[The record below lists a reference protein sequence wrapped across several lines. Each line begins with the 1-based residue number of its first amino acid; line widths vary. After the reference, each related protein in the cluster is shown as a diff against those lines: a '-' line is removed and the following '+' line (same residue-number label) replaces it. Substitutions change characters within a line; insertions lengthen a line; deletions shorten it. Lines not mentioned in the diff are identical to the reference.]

1 MTADRQEGL
10 ASVPNWRFLTG
21 TRRQL
26 EQDGDGEQNEQCP
39 AAPLEVMR
47 RQDA

>member
-1 MTADRQEGL
+1 VKLAERQSYGVEPGD
-10 ASVPNWRFLTG
+10 VGQPG
-21 TRRQL
+21 PRRQL